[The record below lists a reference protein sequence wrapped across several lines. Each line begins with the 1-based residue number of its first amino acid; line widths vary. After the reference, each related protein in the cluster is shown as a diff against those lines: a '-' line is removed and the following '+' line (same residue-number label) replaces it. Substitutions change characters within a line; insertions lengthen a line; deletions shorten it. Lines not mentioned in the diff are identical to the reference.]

1 MPKPYASGVVAASIE
16 AVWELVRPFDG
27 LPQWHPTIAQSSLS
41 QGAEGQVGAVRRLE
55 LADGAVVVERLVT
68 LDDAATT
75 FTYEFVENPFDV
87 RRYVSTLRLA
97 PVTDTGHTFVQ
108 WWGEYDADASVEAE
122 MTPVFRDDV
131 YAAGI
136 TALQRRFS

>member
-1 MPKPYASGVVAASIE
+1 MPKPYASGVVPVSVE

-55 LADGAVVVERLVT
+55 LANGAVVVERLVT

-75 FTYEFVENPFDV
+75 FSYEFVENPFDV

-108 WWGEYDADASVEAE
+108 WWGEYDADASVESE

-131 YAAGI
+131 YTAGI

>member
-41 QGAEGQVGAVRRLE
+41 QGAEGQV
-55 LADGAVVVERLVT
+55 
-68 LDDAATT
+68 
-75 FTYEFVENPFDV
+75 
-87 RRYVSTLRLA
+87 
-97 PVTDTGHTFVQ
+97 
-108 WWGEYDADASVEAE
+108 
-122 MTPVFRDDV
+122 FRDDV